1 MRRVSLCWPKVT
13 HRNMGGQDV
22 SLSVVGGTCA
32 TPFLDRIGLHQ
43 RKWRRESWLDA
54 PVHGHVIGRLPH
66 LVVAAKV
73 VWTIFLRTEVLMTQQ
88 NADALTKAFAA
99 ADQGDP
105 TPLLDLYDDTMTWA
119 GFTFDGTQRVY
130 TKAEF
135 LEGLGVLAKL
145 DASANEVVSC
155 DVIDDELV
163 VAKIRAY
170 RKLGEHELDI
180 TMVMGHRFV
189 DGKVVRGNDLVPS
202 SFEAFWSATG
212 LAG

>member
-1 MRRVSLCWPKVT
+1 
-13 HRNMGGQDV
+13 
-22 SLSVVGGTCA
+22 
-32 TPFLDRIGLHQ
+32 
-43 RKWRRESWLDA
+43 
-54 PVHGHVIGRLPH
+54 
-66 LVVAAKV
+66 
-73 VWTIFLRTEVLMTQQ
+73 MTQQ

-105 TPLLDLYDDTMTWA
+105 TPLLDLYDDSMTWA
-119 GFTFDGTQRVY
+119 GFTFDGSQRIY

-145 DASANEVVSC
+145 DASANEVLSC

-170 RKLGEHELDI
+170 RKLGDHELDI